1 MPKAADAGLR
11 TVRSRKTCAD
21 RERVLLPALGRCVS
35 CDVEVCLGGIRGHFI
50 AALLVG
56 LAWGGH
62 REVAGQD
69 ALVLSTGGSRGFV
82 HAGALM
88 ALEERGYDP
97 GIVVGNSMG
106 AVIGALYAAGYTA
119 PEIWNLVATTDWSD
133 VFMSEPI
140 VVGPSRTVHFPMVR
154 LAVGRR
160 PLELHRGFIPD
171 WRVNRLLVRL
181 LFAPQAAS
189 RGDFDRLAR
198 RYRAVTADMATGER
212 VVLGSGDL
220 ARAVR
225 ASMATPGF
233 FSPVQWGDTLLADG
247 GIVDYLPISV
257 ARELGA
263 RFVVAVDI
271 SNPPDTLAGL
281 DPVALGGRAVALLMV
296 NAAPEVR
303 PPDVLVLPPLDPGFS
318 GARFPGDVT
327 PLLRLGR
334 EAALDA
340 LPDRPGGGIEP
351 RPMPAP
357 LSRLDSLVVEA
368 GDPALEAM
376 GRRAFSSLVPGP
388 FDADAILGRV
398 DGLYASGILGGVW
411 PRVEPGGAPGSD
423 GQGGDRLV
431 VRLEASPT
439 LSLSGGAGYDNDRG
453 GRIWAALQRRTR
465 LGTLPTE
472 LTAAAATEGIAMWAS
487 LASRLHVGRGPLAL
501 TGGLHYREMDERL
514 FDDDVEVIGEREMQR
529 MGGWAG
535 MELRQAFPDR
545 VLSAVVHAEFVDVE
559 GGPSG
564 PSVGPRVTLTRASP
578 PSRVVG
584 VPTELTLGARFGGVD
599 YLEARA
605 RASRELPLPGTRAAG
620 VLDAQVTSRGA
631 PADVRLALGD
641 DGGLPGHRW
650 GVERGRARVLAGADL
665 AWPLPLDGFVRLRA
679 RVGAAPLELDDLAAT
694 GAWAVGAALEGFW
707 STPLG
712 PVVIGVGVNGRGE
725 QRIDVGL
732 GSPM

>member
-1 MPKAADAGLR
+1 MGDPR
-11 TVRSRKTCAD
+11 RR
-21 RERVLLPALGRCVS
+21 
-35 CDVEVCLGGIRGHFI
+35 FI
-50 AALLVG
+50 AALFLG

-62 REVAGQD
+62 HELAGQD

-88 ALEERGYDP
+88 ALEERGFDP
-97 GIVVGNSMG
+97 GVVVGNSMG

-133 VFMSEPI
+133 VFMPEPI
-140 VVGPSRTVHFPMVR
+140 VVGPSRAVHFPMVR
-154 LAVGRR
+154 LAVGHR

-198 RYRAVTADMATGER
+198 RYRAVTVDLATGER

-233 FSPVQWGDTLLADG
+233 FSPVQWGETLLADG
-247 GIVDYLPISV
+247 GIVDYLPVSV

-271 SNPPDTLAGL
+271 STPPDTLAGL

-296 NAAPEVR
+296 NAAPHGP
-303 PPDVLVLPPLDPGFS
+303 PPDVLVRPPLDPGFS

-340 LPDRPGGGIEP
+340 LPDRTGGGIEP

-357 LSRLDSLVVEA
+357 PSRLDTLVVEA
-368 GDPALEAM
+368 ANPSLEAM
-376 GRRAFSSLVPGP
+376 GRRAFSSLVPGR
-388 FDADAILGRV
+388 FDADAILQRV
-398 DGLYASGILGGVW
+398 DGLYASGIFGGVW
-411 PRVEPGGAPGSD
+411 PRLEPGVD
-423 GQGGDRLV
+423 GDARGGDRLA
-431 VRLEASPT
+431 VRLEAAPA
-439 LSLSGGAGYDNDRG
+439 LSLSGAAGYDNDRG
-453 GRIWAALQRRTR
+453 GRVWGALQRLTS

-472 LTAAAATEGIAMWAS
+472 LTAAAATDGVSMWAS
-487 LASRLHVGRGPLAL
+487 LGSRLHVGRGPLAL
-501 TGGLHYREMDERL
+501 TGGLHYREMDERI
-514 FDDDVEVIGEREMQR
+514 FDDDMEVSGEREIQR

-535 MELRQAFPDR
+535 LEMRQAFPDR
-545 VLSAVVHAEFVDVE
+545 VLTAVVHAEAVDVE
-559 GGPSG
+559 GGASG

-584 VPTELTLGARFGGVD
+584 VPTELILGARIGGVD
-599 YLEARA
+599 YVEARA
-605 RASRELPLPGTRAAG
+605 RASRELPLPLTRAAA
-620 VLDAQVTSRGA
+620 VLDAQLTSAGA

-650 GVERGRARVLAGADL
+650 GVERGRARLLAGADL
-665 AWPLPLDGFVRLRA
+665 AWPLPLEGFVRLRA
-679 RVGAAPLELDDLAAT
+679 RVGAAPLELDDLAES

-707 STPLG
+707 PTPLG
-712 PVVIGVGVNGRGE
+712 LVVIGFGVNGRGE
-725 QRIDVGL
+725 HRVDVGL
-732 GSPM
+732 GPPM